1 MNRLKFAL
9 IVLFFIALGINKSF
23 SQEIKADNI
32 NPENQKDQV
41 IISYDI
47 NNPDENKV
55 LVDLIMKKKTDKSF
69 RYQPK
74 YLSGDIGEGNFNGY
88 GKKISWNKQ
97 KERLPMINMDDFYF
111 EINVKVLSSAGNHKW
126 LWIGTGAAVI
136 GGGTALYFLL
146 KKNNDESSSQS
157 SNMPQPP
164 GRP

>member
-1 MNRLKFAL
+1 MYRLKFVL
-9 IVLFFIALGINKSF
+9 IILFIFAFGKSQSF
-23 SQEIKADNI
+23 SQDLKAENIKS
-32 NPENQKDQV
+32 ENQKDQV
-41 IISYDI
+41 IISYDL

-55 LVDLIMKKKTDKSF
+55 SVDLIMKKKTDKSF

-74 YLSGDIGEGNFNGY
+74 FLSGDLGEGNFNGY

-111 EINVKVLSSAGNHKW
+111 EINVKILAGNDHKW
-126 LWIGTGAAVI
+126 LWIGAGAAVI

-146 KKNNDESSSQS
+146 KSNDNESSSA
-157 SNMPQPP
+157 SNLPQPP